1 MMRPDF
7 YSPER
12 SIERQVL
19 RLDKHPLSTAIM
31 MVCGLALLAGCQPEK
46 AAEQKA
52 PVQVNA
58 AKVEFTDYSQSVSV
72 SGEIRAKVDSN
83 LSFRVSGKVTER
95 LVDVGD
101 HVAAGDV
108 LARIDPTQQQADVAA
123 SEAAVSSAEAQVRQA
138 TSAFDR
144 QKTLLAQGFTTRSA
158 YDGAEEAQRTAQ
170 GSLDAAKA
178 QLDTSRETLSY
189 TELKADASGVVTAR
203 NIEVGQVT
211 QIASTAFTVAVDGPR
226 DAIFNV
232 YEGLVTHS
240 IGDHQIQII
249 LLDDPSITAIGTIRE
264 VSPTVDDASGT
275 VRVKVAVQNPRP
287 EMALGSVVTGTV
299 KLAAVK
305 AAVLPSSVLTSD
317 NGKPAVWIVDPQTK
331 AVSLRDVT
339 VTAYESL
346 NVAIGGGLKAGEQVV
361 TSGGTR
367 LRSTEIVAVKNG
379 DPS

>member
-7 YSPER
+7 YSPECAV
-12 SIERQVL
+12 ERQL
-19 RLDKHPLSTAIM
+19 PQRITRHTCKMMIM
-31 MVCGLALLAGCQPEK
+31 VFGLALLAGCQPEK
-46 AAEQKA
+46 AAEQKPPA
-52 PVQVNA
+52 PVNA

-72 SGEIRAKVDSN
+72 SGEIRAKIDSN
-83 LSFRVSGKVTER
+83 LSFRVSGKVTQR

-123 SEAAVSSAEAQVRQA
+123 SEAAVRSAEAQVRQA

-232 YEGLVTHS
+232 YEGLVTRN
-240 IGDHQIQII
+240 IGNHQIQIV
-249 LLDDPSITAIGTIRE
+249 LLDDPSITAVGTIRE

-275 VRVKVAVQNPRP
+275 VRVKVAVQNPPP
-287 EMALGSVVTGTV
+287 EMTLGSVVIGTV

-317 NGKPAVWIVDPQTK
+317 NGKPAVWVVDPQTK

-346 NVAIGGGLKAGEQVV
+346 NVAIGGGLQAGEQVV

-367 LRSTEIVAVKNG
+367 LRSTEIVAVKDG

>member
-1 MMRPDF
+1 MMRPDLNF
-7 YSPER
+7 FAP
-12 SIERQVL
+12 IERFQRDHSARPKPGMAML
-19 RLDKHPLSTAIM
+19 LF
-31 MVCGLALLAGCQPEK
+31 GLILLAGCQPDK
-46 AAEQKA
+46 AAEQKP
-52 PVQVNA
+52 PVQVDA
-58 AKVEFTDYSQSVSV
+58 VKVSFSDYSQSVAV

-83 LSFRVSGKVTER
+83 LSFRVSGKVIER

-108 LARIDPTQQQADVAA
+108 LARIDPKQQQADLAA
-123 SEAAVSSAEAQVRQA
+123 SDAAVRSAEAQVRQA
-138 TSAFDR
+138 SSAFDR
-144 QKTLLAQGFTTRSA
+144 QKALLAQGFTTRSS
-158 YDGAEEAQRTAQ
+158 YDSADEALRTAQ

-189 TELKADASGVVTAR
+189 TNLKADAPGVITAR

-240 IGDHQIQII
+240 IGGQHIQIV
-249 LLDDPSITAIGTIRE
+249 LLEDPTITAQGTIRE

-275 VRVKVAVQNPRP
+275 VRIKVTVENPRP
-287 EMALGSVVTGTV
+287 EMALGSVVSGIV

-317 NGKPAVWIVDPQTK
+317 NGKTAVWIIDPQTG
-331 AVSLRDVT
+331 AVSVRDVV

-346 NVAIGGGLKAGEQVV
+346 NVAIGGGLQAGEQVV
-361 TSGGTR
+361 TSGGAR
-367 LRSTEIVAVKNG
+367 LRPMQIVAVKSGNA
-379 DPS
+379 S

>member
-7 YSPER
+7 FS
-12 SIERQVL
+12 SGFVVERQRQRYDVSAVP
-19 RLDKHPLSTAIM
+19 RLLVMIL
-31 MVCGLALLAGCQPEK
+31 GLALLAGCQPKK
-46 AAEQKA
+46 AAEQKPPA
-52 PVQVNA
+52 QVNV
-58 AKVEFTDYSQSVSV
+58 AKIVFTDYAQSVSV
-72 SGEIRAKVDSN
+72 TGEIRAKIDSN

-123 SEAAVSSAEAQVRQA
+123 SDAAVRSAEAQLRQT

-144 QKTLLAQGFTTRSA
+144 QKALLAQGFTTRSA
-158 YDGAEEAQRTAQ
+158 YDSAEEAQRTAQ
-170 GSLDAAKA
+170 GSLDAARA
-178 QLDTSRETLSY
+178 QLQTSRETLSY

-232 YEGLVTHS
+232 YEGLVTRS
-240 IGDHQIQII
+240 IGDQQIQIV
-249 LLDDPSITAIGTIRE
+249 LFDNPAITATGIIRE

-275 VRVKVAVQNPRP
+275 VRVKVAVQNPTP
-287 EMALGSVVTGTV
+287 QMALGSVVIGTV
-299 KLAAVK
+299 KLPAVK

-317 NGKPAVWIVDPQTK
+317 NGKPAVWVVDPQTN
-331 AVSLRDVT
+331 AVDLRDVT

-346 NVAIGGGLKAGEQVV
+346 SVAIGGGLQAGEQVV
-361 TSGGTR
+361 TTGGTR
-367 LRSTEIVAVKNG
+367 LRPTEIVAIKSG

>member
-1 MMRPDF
+1 MRPDF
-7 YSPER
+7 YSPKLTV
-12 SIERQVL
+12 ERQSW
-19 RLDKHPLSTAIM
+19 RRDNPFMRKAII
-31 MVCGLALLAGCQPEK
+31 MVFGLALLAGCQPEK
-46 AAEQKA
+46 AADQKPPA
-52 PVQVNA
+52 QVNA
-58 AKVEFTDYSQSVSV
+58 VKVEFTDYSQSVSV
-72 SGEIRAKVDSN
+72 TGEIRAKIDSN

-108 LARIDPTQQQADVAA
+108 LARIDPTQQKADLDA
-123 SEAAVSSAEAQVRQA
+123 SEAAVRSAEAQVRQT

-144 QKTLLAQGFTTRSA
+144 QKALLAQGFTTRSA
-158 YDGAEEAQRTAQ
+158 YDSAEEAQRTAQ

-189 TELKADASGVVTAR
+189 TELKTDASGVVTAR

-232 YEGLVTHS
+232 YEGLVTRN
-240 IGDHQIQII
+240 IGNHQIQIT
-249 LLDDPSITAIGTIRE
+249 LLDDPTITATGTIRE

-287 EMALGSVVTGTV
+287 EMALGSVVIGTV

-305 AAVLPSSVLTSD
+305 AAVLPSSVMTSD
-317 NGKPAVWIVDPQTK
+317 NGKPAVWVIDPQTK
-331 AVSLRDVT
+331 AVSLRSVT

-346 NVAIGGGLKAGEQVV
+346 NVAIGGGLQAGDQVV

-367 LRSTEIVAVKNG
+367 LRPTEIVAVKNG